1 MTPEYTIVVRT
12 QNSYHTDLFYFLPP
26 LLVQTPQ
33 ISEVLF
39 LWNVPFTR
47 NSCGLVKMRD
57 EDDGMWLQAMLVVL
71 GTCHSVQGR
80 AGDKNSRKTFLLV
93 LTPLSQDTIIA
104 GLQTSSVSQRNQARC
119 YVHVS

>member
-1 MTPEYTIVVRT
+1 MTPEYTIVART
-12 QNSYHTDLFYFLPP
+12 QKSYHTDLFYFLPP
-26 LLVQTPQ
+26 LLVQTLQ

-47 NSCGLVKMRD
+47 NSRGLVKMRD

-80 AGDKNSRKTFLLV
+80 AGDKYSRKTFLLV
-93 LTPLSQDTIIA
+93 LTPLSQDTIIT
-104 GLQTSSVSQRNQARC
+104 GLQTSSVSQRNQARR